1 MKLIRILFF
10 VICSL
15 SIVKA
20 QTGIGTTTP
29 HASAKLDVSATDKG
43 FLPPRVTLTGI
54 SDNSTIAS
62 PATGLLVYNTGNNLG
77 LAAGYYFW
85 NGNAWATIA
94 TAGGSGSFAAS
105 FVRGSRTASQ
115 SVAVAGIVSFSAVD
129 NTSGQDI
136 TLNTTNGKI
145 TLAPGNTYRLI
156 AAVPNFAGNRAAFMW
171 YNETS
176 SSYIGSASNA
186 YSPTDGASSVG
197 TFGGMAA
204 VIITPTVSTVLSFRL
219 LSSLSSGAVTVAG
232 NPDFSSSGSYP
243 WFEAQVISGNAPVT
257 GQSVD
262 YGIARYTGADG
273 GSLTTGALVGFDA
286 TAPGNLTWSGNKF
299 TLKANKTYE
308 LESYLAIY
316 QSVGWVAG
324 IFQIYDYTNNA
335 ALANGL
341 YMSMQGNAAFN
352 PNANGLMRA
361 IITPTSDILV
371 GIKFVSF
378 SGAAYAPGLIGSANA
393 VTGAAPNQCYFL
405 AKQIG
410 SSAIVNPWILSG
422 TDTYN
427 TTGKVGI
434 GTNSPNASAI
444 LDLSST
450 TKGVLIPRMTAAQ
463 KAAISGPTTGLLIYQ
478 TDAPSDFYY
487 YNGSS
492 WISLREPNWTS
503 AGTIQSVG
511 WNATTTA
518 PTIGTTT
525 VNDYSYKQIG
535 SKTWKCQLTYSAG
548 GSSTGAN
555 NGSGDYLFT
564 LPNGLQFNT
573 SIAGQAAISDN
584 VGTSTWVWPGVWLSS
599 STGSIT
605 NLAQGGLLYVVPY
618 SSTQFRLIHVG
629 IAGIGYVIPYANGY
643 YGVGSNISWR
653 VTFTFQSL

>member
-1 MKLIRILFF
+1 MKKIVFFFLISVSVF
-10 VICSL
+10 
-15 SIVKA
+15 A

-29 HASAKLDVSATDKG
+29 HASAKLDVSSTNKG

-62 PATGLLVYNTGNNLG
+62 PATGLLVYNTGDNVG

-115 SVAVAGIVSFSAVD
+115 SSIAVGGIVSFSAVD

-136 TLNTTNGKI
+136 SLNTTNGKI

-156 AAVPNFAGNRAAFMW
+156 AAVPNFSGSRPAFMW

-176 SSYIGSASNA
+176 SSYIGSATNG
-186 YSPTDGASSVG
+186 YSPTDGAANAG
-197 TFGGMAA
+197 AFGGLAE
-204 VIITPTVSTVLSFRL
+204 VVITPNVSTVLSFRL
-219 LSSLSSGAVTVAG
+219 LSSQSSGAVTVG
-232 NPDFSSSGSYP
+232 GLVDFSTTGSYP

-262 YGIARYTGADG
+262 YGIARFTGADG

-286 TAPGNLTWSGNKF
+286 IAPGNITWSGNKF

-316 QSVGWVAG
+316 QSVGWVSG

-361 IITPTSDILV
+361 IITPTSDIQV

-410 SSAIVNPWILSG
+410 SSAIINPWVLSG
-422 TDTYN
+422 SDSYN

-434 GTNSPNASAI
+434 GTNAPTST
-444 LDLSST
+444 LDVTGNINVTGKINVTDPS
-450 TKGVLIPRMTAAQ
+450 GNVVV
-463 KAAISGPTTGLLIYQ
+463 KAAGFVNESVPVTLGDIQIQMAPNGQARSLQIKTTGTSFTGMVTAY
-478 TDAPSDFYY
+478 TA
-487 YNGSS
+487 YNGAS
-492 WISLREPNWTS
+492 
-503 AGTIQSVG
+503 GT
-511 WNATTTA
+511 NAFTHFSDITQ
-518 PTIGTTT
+518 TINSTFAHLGA
-525 VNDYSYKQIG
+525 
-535 SKTWKCQLTYSAG
+535 TWGFAQ
-548 GSSTGAN
+548 
-555 NGSGDYLFT
+555 SGDVANYFLRDTTNLRFYRIT
-564 LPNGLQFNT
+564 LMVGPSFNT
-573 SIAGQAAISDN
+573 NFISIER
-584 VGTSTWVWPGVWLSS
+584 
-599 STGSIT
+599 
-605 NLAQGGLLYVVPY
+605 LL
-618 SSTQFRLIHVG
+618 
-629 IAGIGYVIPYANGY
+629 
-643 YGVGSNISWR
+643 
-653 VTFTFQSL
+653 